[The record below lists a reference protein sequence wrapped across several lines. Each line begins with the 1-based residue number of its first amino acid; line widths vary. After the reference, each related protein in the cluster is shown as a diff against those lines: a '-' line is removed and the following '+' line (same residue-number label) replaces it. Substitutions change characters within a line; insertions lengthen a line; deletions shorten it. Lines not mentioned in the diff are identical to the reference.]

1 MLTNI
6 IRRNRPRSEMT
17 FMEHIDDLRVSMMRV
32 FGVFF
37 VGVCAALI
45 FYKEI
50 PKILQLPLDWA
61 KVMDPEAMAQTATS
75 GGVILFG
82 VFEAPAWLI
91 SVLPAG
97 TQLQETQFL
106 GVWSVLIYAAVA
118 AGIAVASPV
127 FIYEVV
133 RFVGPALSNREKKG
147 LIPFCTCGLILFL
160 LGAALAFFWLTPMS
174 IVVVHHIAAGMGIR
188 INWQASDYYGLV
200 VMMSLLTGLCFQ
212 FPLALIILMW
222 LELVRPRTL
231 LKSWR
236 GMLLGIVVVA
246 VLITPIGDPLSLGV
260 LTGALFALYL
270 GAVAVGSWI
279 VRRKRLARG
288 DKPNPEDDDLPDEDD
303 EEDSG
308 EEDDGDRPRRP
319 TGSGSTSSSSPES
332 TAQDDKA
339 ADPKPSPAK
348 STPPPA
354 EGDLSSLD

>member
-1 MLTNI
+1 MLTTI

-32 FGVFF
+32 FAVFF

-61 KVMDPEAMAQTATS
+61 KVMDPEAMAQAATS
-75 GGVILFG
+75 GGVVLFG

-91 SVLPAG
+91 TVLPAG

-133 RFVGPALSNREKKG
+133 RFVGPALSDREKKG
-147 LIPFCTCGLILFL
+147 LIPFCTSGLVLFL
-160 LGAALAFFWLTPMS
+160 MGAALAFFWLTPMS

-222 LELVRPRTL
+222 LELVRPMTL

-270 GAVAVGSWI
+270 AAVAVGSWI
-279 VRRKRLARG
+279 VRRKRVARG
-288 DKPNPEDDDLPDEDD
+288 DKPNPEDDDLPDDD
-303 EEDSG
+303 EDG
-308 EEDDGDRPRRP
+308 EPVDVDEDRPRRP
-319 TGSGSTSSSSPES
+319 SGGSGASTPSGDAKPAE
-332 TAQDDKA
+332 
-339 ADPKPSPAK
+339 PKPAAPK

>member
-1 MLTNI
+1 
-6 IRRNRPRSEMT
+6 MT

-61 KVMDPEAMAQTATS
+61 KAMDPEAMAQAATS

-91 SVLPAG
+91 SVMPAG

-133 RFVGPALSNREKKG
+133 RFVGPALSAREKKG
-147 LIPFCTCGLILFL
+147 LVPFCSCGLILFL

-222 LELVRPRTL
+222 LELVRPMTL

-260 LTGALFALYL
+260 LTAALFGLYL
-270 GAVAVGSWI
+270 AAVAVGSWI

-288 DKPNPEDDDLPDEDD
+288 DKPNPEDDDLPDDDD
-303 EEDSG
+303 EDG
-308 EEDDGDRPRRP
+308 ESVDVDEDRPRRP
-319 TGSGSTSSSSPES
+319 TGGSSTSTPSGEAKPAE
-332 TAQDDKA
+332 
-339 ADPKPSPAK
+339 PKPAAPK

>member
-1 MLTNI
+1 MLTTI

-37 VGVCAALI
+37 VGVCAALL

-61 KVMDPEAMAQTATS
+61 KVMDPEAMAQAATS

-91 SVLPAG
+91 SVMPAG

-133 RFVGPALSNREKKG
+133 RFVGPALSAREKKG
-147 LIPFCTCGLILFL
+147 LIPFCSCGLILFL
-160 LGAALAFFWLTPMS
+160 MGAALAFFWLTPMS

-222 LELVRPRTL
+222 LELVRPMTL

-236 GMLLGIVVVA
+236 GMLLGIIVVA

-260 LTGALFALYL
+260 LTAALFGLYL
-270 GAVAVGSWI
+270 AAVAVGSWI

-288 DKPNPEDDDLPDEDD
+288 DKPNPEDDDLPEDD
-303 EEDSG
+303 EDGDDDEPED
-308 EEDDGDRPRRP
+308 DRPRRP
-319 TGSGSTSSSSPES
+319 STGGSTPASASSEAASSAKETKA
-332 TAQDDKA
+332 TA
-339 ADPKPSPAK
+339 PK

>member
-1 MLTNI
+1 
-6 IRRNRPRSEMT
+6 MT
-17 FMEHIDDLRVSMMRV
+17 FMEHIDDLRVSLMRV
-32 FGVFF
+32 FAVFF

-50 PKILQLPLDWA
+50 PKLLQLPLDWA
-61 KVMDPEAMAQTATS
+61 KVMDPEAMSQAATS

-82 VFEAPAWLI
+82 CLEAPAWLI

-118 AGIAVASPV
+118 AGIAISSPV

-133 RFVGPALSNREKKG
+133 RFVGPALSSREKKG
-147 LIPFCTCGLILFL
+147 LVPFCVSGLFL
-160 LGAALAFFWLTPMS
+160 FLVGAALAFFWLTPMS

-212 FPLALIILMW
+212 FPLALIIIMW
-222 LELVRPRTL
+222 LELVRPLTL

-236 GMLLGIVVVA
+236 GMLLGIVIVA

-260 LTGALFALYL
+260 LTGALFGLYL
-270 GAVAVGSWI
+270 VAIAVGSWI

-288 DKPNPEDDDLPDEDD
+288 DKPNPEDDDLPDDD
-303 EEDSG
+303 EDEGDEG
-308 EEDDGDRPRRP
+308 DVEETRPRRP
-319 TGSGSTSSSSPES
+319 DSGSAGSAVSSPAPTAES
-332 TAQDDKA
+332 KPAQ
-339 ADPKPSPAK
+339 PK

-354 EGDLSSLD
+354 DGDLSSLD

>member
-1 MLTNI
+1 MLTTI

-32 FGVFF
+32 FAVFF

-61 KVMDPEAMAQTATS
+61 KAMDPEAMAQAATS

-82 VFEAPAWLI
+82 VIEAPAWLI
-91 SVLPAG
+91 TVLPAG

-133 RFVGPALSNREKKG
+133 RFVGPALSDREKKG
-147 LIPFCTCGLILFL
+147 LIPFCTSGLVLFL
-160 LGAALAFFWLTPMS
+160 MGAALAFFWLTPMS
-174 IVVVHHIAAGMGIR
+174 IVVVHHIASGMGIR

-222 LELVRPRTL
+222 LELVRPMTL

-270 GAVAVGSWI
+270 AAVAVGSWI
-279 VRRKRLARG
+279 VRRKRVARG
-288 DKPNPEDDDLPDEDD
+288 DKPNPEDDDLPDDD
-303 EEDSG
+303 EDG
-308 EEDDGDRPRRP
+308 EPVDVDEDRPRRP
-319 TGSGSTSSSSPES
+319 SGGSGASTPSGDAKPAE
-332 TAQDDKA
+332 
-339 ADPKPSPAK
+339 PKPAAPK